1 MRNTYA
7 CLLVFIALSAR
18 ADIYRCI
25 DSDGQIRF
33 TDDASGCEIAQPVT
47 LEPAPASTC
56 DEQPDCSSPASP
68 TPVYQLA
75 GPDRD
80 LSAHFVPLRELDS
93 EWSLVDDA
101 PEPIDSESRSYGLTD
116 TSTRHYA
123 RSSGRVSQ
131 VCSVELWQFEQAD
144 AASRVASS
152 LALPHWQ
159 VLQAGSLLVLTHGV
173 RLELGASSDARLHE
187 ACVELGR
194 LTHERISRGH

>member
-7 CLLVFIALSAR
+7 CLLVCIALSAR

-33 TDDASGCEIAQPVT
+33 TDDASDCEIAQPVT

-56 DEQPDCSSPASP
+56 DEQQNCSSAASPASQP
-68 TPVYQLA
+68 A
-75 GPDRD
+75 GRDRD
-80 LSAHFVPLRELDS
+80 HSAHFVPLRELGS

-101 PEPIDSESRSYGLTD
+101 PEAIDSESRSYGLTH

-131 VCSVELWQFEQAD
+131 VCSVELWQFEQAE

-187 ACVELGR
+187 ACVDLGR